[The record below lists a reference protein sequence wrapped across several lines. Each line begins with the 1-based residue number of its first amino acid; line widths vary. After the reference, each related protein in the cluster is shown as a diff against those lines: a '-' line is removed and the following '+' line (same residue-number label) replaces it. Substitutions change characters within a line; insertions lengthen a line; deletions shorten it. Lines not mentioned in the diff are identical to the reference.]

1 MNQGYS
7 TGRINALL
15 GGAVLVVGGI
25 VLLLKNMGAISFTN
39 WWAVFILAPA
49 IASLLIAWRTYQGA
63 GGRLTGAIRGPLMSG
78 LSLLIVALVFILG
91 LNWSNIWPVFLILS
105 GVGSLLFAGMRD
117 R

>member
-1 MNQGYS
+1 VNQVNS
-7 TGRINALL
+7 TGRMNGLV

-25 VLLLKNMGAISFTN
+25 VLLLNNLGAISFTN

-49 IASLLIAWRTYQGA
+49 SASLLIAWRTYQA
-63 GGRLTGAIRGPLMSG
+63 SGGRLTGAMRGPLMSG
-78 LSLLIVALVFILG
+78 LSLLLVAVVFILG

-117 R
+117 A